1 MVCFFNITY
10 WKEGIWEKKKKKY
23 NFKYKPESSDFA
35 LRMFLTTQNIDFIDG
50 RNVV

>member
-1 MVCFFNITY
+1 MVCFSNITY
-10 WKEGIWEKKKKKY
+10 WKEVVWEKKY
-23 NFKYKPESSDFA
+23 TFKYKPESSDFA